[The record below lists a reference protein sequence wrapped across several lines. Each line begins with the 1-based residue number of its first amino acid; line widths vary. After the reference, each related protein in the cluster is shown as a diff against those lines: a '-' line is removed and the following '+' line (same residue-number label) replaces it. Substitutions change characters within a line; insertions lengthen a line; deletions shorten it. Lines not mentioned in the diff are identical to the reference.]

1 MNHCSIG
8 AECLSFTYLT
18 SGPASV
24 SLTDRVAQTADRG
37 LHGHSGRLTS
47 ELRYRR
53 ARALP
58 RLAGGLFTYGH
69 LVATVYVLLAATKAS
84 R

>member
-37 LHGHSGRLTS
+37 LHGHSGRLTG
-47 ELRYRR
+47 ELRYR
-53 ARALP
+53 RALP
-58 RLAGGLFTYGH
+58 RLAGGLITDGH
-69 LVATVYVLLAATKAS
+69 LVATEYVLLAATKAS